1 MIRFT
6 VYQYNYFN
14 EVDNEE
20 LMVLA
25 DDDYKIIINR

>member
-6 VYQYNYFN
+6 FYQYNYFN